1 MKTSNKNKF
10 FYLLSF
16 SGRYKYLSLIGC
28 VLSVVAVVFAM
39 MPFYYIWKFVDAIC
53 LAFPNIN
60 NAQNLENYA
69 IMALTFAI
77 LNLIIYFIALTSTHL
92 SAFHNE
98 KNMKQAAVNHIVKLP
113 LGYFSKN
120 SSGKLSKI
128 IDYST
133 SKTEA
138 FLAHMLPDLVGALI
152 TPIIFLIILFYVDWL
167 LGLICL
173 IPIIIAFLMFI
184 PMFGSKSQ
192 NFMDLYQ
199 KSLEDMNAE
208 AVEYIRGMP
217 VTKTFQQTIFSYKN
231 FYASIKKYSKFV
243 SEYTLSTQIPFTSF
257 TLSIN
262 GFFAL
267 LIPAGILFTAS
278 VIDIKFLS
286 KLIFYIIFTPFSAI
300 MLNKIMYVSQN
311 WMIASDA
318 IDKIDS
324 ILNEETLDY
333 TSNPQTPNNYDIEFK
348 DVYFDYNNSQ
358 NPDEETLKNIN
369 FKISEGETV
378 ALVGP
383 SGSGKSTIASLV
395 PRFWDVNKGEITIGG
410 VNIKDITQEELM
422 KNVSFVFQNTR
433 LFKDSILNNIRMGDS
448 SISREKVLEVL
459 NLAQCM
465 DIIEN
470 LKDGIDTEIGKKGLY
485 LSGGE
490 QQRIALARALLKG
503 APIVILDEATAL
515 ADPENELKI
524 QKSLSEITK
533 GKTVLVIAH
542 RLSTIEKVDRI
553 IVINNGEII
562 EEGSH
567 NELLDLN
574 GFYASMWEEYNKS
587 IQWKLVNE
595 GDLNDK

>member
-1 MKTSNKNKF
+1 MKTTNKNRF

-16 SGRYKYLSLIGC
+16 SGRYKYLSILGC
-28 VLSVVAVVFAM
+28 ILSAVAAICAM

-77 LNLIIYFIALTSTHL
+77 LNLVIYFFALMSTHL

-98 KNMKQAAVNHIVKLP
+98 KNMKQKAVDHIVKLP
-113 LGYFSKN
+113 LGYFTKN

-138 FLAHMLPDLVGALI
+138 FLAHMLPDLIGALI

-173 IPIIIAFLMFI
+173 IPLLIAFSMFI
-184 PMFGSKSQ
+184 PMFSSKSK
-192 NFMDLYQ
+192 NFMILYQ
-199 KSLEDMNAE
+199 RSLENMNAE

-231 FYASIKKYSKFV
+231 FYDSIKKYSKFV
-243 SEYTLSTQIPFTSF
+243 SNYTLSTQIPFTAF
-257 TLSIN
+257 TVSIN

-267 LIPAGILFTAS
+267 LIPVGILFTAS
-278 VIDIKFLS
+278 VIDITFLS
-286 KLIFYIIFTPFSAI
+286 KLIFYIIFTPFAAV

-318 IDKIDS
+318 IDKIDT
-324 ILNEETLDY
+324 ILNEKPLDY
-333 TSNPQTPNNYDIEFK
+333 TSNPQSPNNYDIEFNN
-348 DVYFDYNNSQ
+348 VYFDYNNSQ
-358 NPDEETLKNIN
+358 NHDDGTLKNIN
-369 FKISEGETV
+369 FKVYEGETV
-378 ALVGP
+378 ALVGS

-395 PRFWDVNKGEITIGG
+395 PRFWDVNEGEITIGG
-410 VNIKDITQEELM
+410 VNIKNMSQEELM
-422 KNVSFVFQNTR
+422 KNVSFVFQNIQ
-433 LFKDSILNNIRMGDS
+433 LFKDTILNNVRMGDS
-448 SISREKVLEVL
+448 SVSREKVLEVL
-459 NLAQCM
+459 EIAQCS
-465 DIIEN
+465 DIIEK
-470 LKDGIDTEIGKKGLY
+470 LKDGIDSEIGKKGLY

-490 QQRIALARALLKG
+490 QQRIALARALLKD

-542 RLSTIEKVDRI
+542 RLSTIQNVDRI

-567 NELLDLN
+567 NELLELN
-574 GFYASMWEEYNKS
+574 GFYSSMWEEYNKS

-595 GDLNDK
+595 GDLND

>member
-60 NAQNLENYA
+60 NAQNLESYA